1 MIFFWSNNTKQCQSR
16 QESVSCCIDHT
27 TSKECA
33 LVLPNTPHAVLYVVF
48 MVISQ
53 NVSII
58 LVLKWSYAIVYDHRS
73 FKLYVPHRGA
83 KKQQQ
88 FIQYWNRIMSDHI
101 EMLRPPYQYLGND
114 TFQIAYTHICSLQ
127 LIISNREG
135 CHQAYRHSHTSTC
148 SFPFAF
154 SVFDLIYWP
163 YTSIHKPLN
172 LISIYIP
179 CPCLVWGLLK
189 SNMVLK

>member
-1 MIFFWSNNTKQCQSR
+1 MQLKTRKCVMLHRPHNIKGVCPSFAKYATCGALCGLHGDKP
-16 QESVSCCIDHT
+16 
-27 TSKECA
+27 EC
-33 LVLPNTPHAVLYVVF
+33 VYY
-48 MVISQ
+48 I
-53 NVSII
+53 
-58 LVLKWSYAIVYDHRS
+58 LKWSYAIVYDHRL

-88 FIQYWNRIMSDHI
+88 FIQYSNRNMSDHI
-101 EMLRPPYQYLGND
+101 EMLRPPYQYFGND

-127 LIISNREG
+127 LIIPNREG

-172 LISIYIP
+172 LRSISIP